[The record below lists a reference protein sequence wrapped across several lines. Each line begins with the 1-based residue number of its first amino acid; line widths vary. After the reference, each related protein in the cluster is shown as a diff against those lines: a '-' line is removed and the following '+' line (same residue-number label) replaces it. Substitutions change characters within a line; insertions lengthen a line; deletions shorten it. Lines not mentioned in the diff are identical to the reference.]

1 MDSSQNITI
10 LNNWISIMPDKLKN
24 KFKNIYIA
32 NIENI
37 NVFNS
42 IKNNFQNEELSLNNM
57 LFDLHYISKSSYTF
71 DLIILFDV
79 NDLITGELLT
89 DIKTNILDPK
99 GEFWVL
105 CDDKKI
111 GNIKKETYLLTIL
124 ENTNLRSSKFLQNGA
139 CIYILK

>member
-57 LFDLHYISKSSYTF
+57 LFDLQYISKSSYTF

>member
-57 LFDLHYISKSSYTF
+57 LFDLQYISKSSYTF

-79 NDLITGELLT
+79 NDLITSELLT

-99 GEFWVL
+99 GEIWVL

>member
-1 MDSSQNITI
+1 
-10 LNNWISIMPDKLKN
+10 MPDKLKN

-57 LFDLHYISKSSYTF
+57 LFDLQYISKSSYTF

-79 NDLITGELLT
+79 NDLITSELLT

-99 GEFWVL
+99 GEIWVL

>member
-1 MDSSQNITI
+1 
-10 LNNWISIMPDKLKN
+10 MPDKLKN

-57 LFDLHYISKSSYTF
+57 LFDLQYISKSSYTF

>member
-42 IKNNFQNEELSLNNM
+42 IKNNFQNEEFSLNNM
-57 LFDLHYISKSSYTF
+57 LFDLHYISKS
-71 DLIILFDV
+71 
-79 NDLITGELLT
+79 GEQRSPIDFRLR
-89 DIKTNILDPK
+89 
-99 GEFWVL
+99 
-105 CDDKKI
+105 CD
-111 GNIKKETYLLTIL
+111 NPPPVY
-124 ENTNLRSSKFLQNGA
+124 N
-139 CIYILK
+139 

>member
-1 MDSSQNITI
+1 
-10 LNNWISIMPDKLKN
+10 MPDKLKN

>member
-10 LNNWISIMPDKLKN
+10 LNNWISSMPDKLKN

-57 LFDLHYISKSSYTF
+57 LFDLQYISKSSYTF

-79 NDLITGELLT
+79 NDLITSELLT

-99 GEFWVL
+99 GEIWVL

>member
-10 LNNWISIMPDKLKN
+10 LNNLISIMPDKLKN

-57 LFDLHYISKSSYTF
+57 LFDLQYISKSSYTF

>member
-79 NDLITGELLT
+79 NDLITSELLT
-89 DIKTNILDPK
+89 DIKTNILDQK
-99 GEFWVL
+99 GEIWVL

>member
-57 LFDLHYISKSSYTF
+57 LFDLQYISKSSYTF

-99 GEFWVL
+99 GEIWVL

>member
-57 LFDLHYISKSSYTF
+57 LFDLQYISKSSYTF

-79 NDLITGELLT
+79 NDLITSELLT
-89 DIKTNILDPK
+89 DIKTNILDQK
-99 GEFWVL
+99 GEIWVL

>member
-1 MDSSQNITI
+1 
-10 LNNWISIMPDKLKN
+10 
-24 KFKNIYIA
+24 
-32 NIENI
+32 
-37 NVFNS
+37 
-42 IKNNFQNEELSLNNM
+42 M
-57 LFDLHYISKSSYTF
+57 LFDLQYISKSSYTF

-79 NDLITGELLT
+79 NDLITSELLT

-99 GEFWVL
+99 GEIWVL